1 MRKIIEALVL
11 GAIAL
16 LPAAAQADRP
26 IVAIGW
32 SGPLTG
38 DSAVLGV
45 DSRKAMEMVF
55 ESANSLPTA
64 KVYFKLAVED
74 DQYNTAKSLT
84 AYRRL
89 ASIEKAQVV
98 IFLTY
103 GGLFSV
109 APQALRDRVLIVD
122 PLDCN
127 DEVAKLP
134 ASVVCVAAMTDE
146 IGRLNAQM
154 AIQSGSKRG
163 AILYF
168 ADDPFM
174 STVAKSTEA
183 ALRASGNPIVLSES
197 YSARQSDFRTLLLKA
212 KANGSDSLYIY
223 GYDEAANIMKQARQL
238 GITTPFF
245 STATVFSPPFIAA
258 AGTALDGTRFSVFTP
273 SDERRYADFRER
285 FQERYG
291 ATPILDI
298 ATVPSF
304 DMANLIVGFTDEFK
318 GEVGSA
324 RYYDELKSFLSS
336 VRSYDGASGK
346 ITIDPDG
353 ATRSLTVR
361 TYEVRKG
368 MRHLIPLPK

>member
-1 MRKIIEALVL
+1 MRKIVEALVL

-16 LPAAAQADRP
+16 LPATARADKP
-26 IVAIGW
+26 IVTIGW

-45 DSRKAMEMVF
+45 DSRKAVEMVF

-134 ASVVCVAAMTDE
+134 QSVVCVAAMTDE

-154 AIQSGSKRG
+154 ALQSGSKRG

-183 ALRASGNPIVLSES
+183 ALSASGNPIVLSES

-212 KANGSDSLYIY
+212 KANGADALYIY

-238 GITTPFF
+238 GMTTPFF

-285 FQERYG
+285 FQKRYG
-291 ATPILDI
+291 AAPILDI

-304 DMANLIVGFTDEFK
+304 DIANLIVGFTDEFK

-353 ATRSLTVR
+353 APVLLRCARTRSG
-361 TYEVRKG
+361 KA
-368 MRHLIPLPK
+368 

>member
-1 MRKIIEALVL
+1 MRKIVEALVL

-16 LPAAAQADRP
+16 LPATARADKP
-26 IVAIGW
+26 IVTIGW

-45 DSRKAMEMVF
+45 DSRKAVEMVF

-134 ASVVCVAAMTDE
+134 QSVVCVAAMTDE

-154 AIQSGSKRG
+154 ALQSGSKRG

-212 KANGSDSLYIY
+212 KANGADALYIY

-238 GITTPFF
+238 GMTTPFF

-285 FQERYG
+285 FQKRYG
-291 ATPILDI
+291 AAPILDI

-304 DMANLIVGFTDEFK
+304 DIANLIVGFTDEFK
-318 GEVGSA
+318 GAVGSA

-346 ITIDPDG
+346 ITIDRDG
-353 ATRSLTVR
+353 ATRSLTMR
-361 TYEVRKG
+361 TYEVRQG
-368 MRHLIPLPK
+368 ARHVIPFPK

>member
-1 MRKIIEALVL
+1 
-11 GAIAL
+11 
-16 LPAAAQADRP
+16 
-26 IVAIGW
+26 
-32 SGPLTG
+32 
-38 DSAVLGV
+38 
-45 DSRKAMEMVF
+45 
-55 ESANSLPTA
+55 
-64 KVYFKLAVED
+64 
-74 DQYNTAKSLT
+74 
-84 AYRRL
+84 
-89 ASIEKAQVV
+89 
-98 IFLTY
+98 
-103 GGLFSV
+103 
-109 APQALRDRVLIVD
+109 
-122 PLDCN
+122 
-127 DEVAKLP
+127 
-134 ASVVCVAAMTDE
+134 MTDE

-223 GYDEAANIMKQARQL
+223 GYDEAANIMKQTRQL
-238 GITTPFF
+238 GMTTPFF

-285 FQERYG
+285 FQKRYG
-291 ATPILDI
+291 AAPILDI

-304 DMANLIVGFTDEFK
+304 DIANLIVGFTDEFK

-324 RYYDELKSFLSS
+324 RYFDELKSFLSS

-368 MRHLIPLPK
+368 MRHLIPPPK